1 MVKKKIIKKKI
12 IKKKTGKNK
21 KQIITQ
27 SVVINLNKEQKRQQ
41 RRGVAPR
48 TSIRGQRQGLDPLSV
63 PLYIQ
68 NPTSNNL
75 TGSNFFDKLNEFQ
88 QRLNERERRL
98 EHQAHILER
107 QQEERTRD
115 KAIEEFR
122 KTQSARIK
130 AINERVARE
139 RRAEKVEEKIDPTQE
154 RAELRTFGNMTRAV
168 SEEEEYEF

>member
-27 SVVINLNKEQKRQQ
+27 SVVINLHKEQKRQQ

-75 TGSNFFDKLNEFQ
+75 TGSNFFDELNEFQ

-98 EHQAHILER
+98 EQQSHILER
-107 QQEERTRD
+107 QREQEANERQ
-115 KAIEEFR
+115 ENEFR
-122 KTQSARIK
+122 KK
-130 AINERVARE
+130 ASEQVRKIRERVSKLRQ
-139 RRAEKVEEKIDPTQE
+139 AEKVEEKIDPFQE
-154 RAELRTFGNMTRAV
+154 RAELRTFANFSMTA
-168 SEEEEYEF
+168 EEEDEF